1 MPDGC
6 GSHLTTREHAAAL
19 EQAAS
24 EEACLA
30 EELAFLASFLEDHG
44 CPCVAAAVRHSARHR
59 RVQSLIQR
67 AQAVGARVI

>member
-1 MPDGC
+1 MPDSC

-44 CPCVAAAVRHSARHR
+44 CPCWR
-59 RVQSLIQR
+59 RPSGILHGI
-67 AQAVGARVI
+67 GASKA